1 MVDSDDSDAE
11 PPLPPEEKQK
21 QECAK
26 VDKALER
33 VNDKLADRCLNVE
46 FARLR
51 ELMPPEMEK
60 RLAAAVRAMNLE
72 EKAAAMLEEG
82 YDDPRTIQALSD
94 RDLCEMA
101 DLCGM
106 AADDARALAFRL
118 RTSVPVAPGG
128 DGRQKKR
135 CLVCH
140 KSEGVKACSRCRA
153 VFFCNVDCQKL
164 AWPGH
169 KAACVAAVPKLKK
182 PEPEQEEEEEP
193 LELSEPEPPSISSV
207 PATNAAGG
215 AGRPSPHG
223 EWRVA
228 GTWTIRSA
236 RPEEAAALAV
246 LDSLNWPAPLECL
259 KEHEIRTRIALYP
272 EGQLVAVADGMI
284 MGSLYTQRIQ
294 TVDVVKRSTFRDAI
308 KLHEADGPILQ
319 LLTVQT
325 RPKASK
331 ALGLGD
337 LLVRHALETARITL
351 GLDLAIAVTR
361 CKTWKKASG
370 VPLHT
375 YARSEADPLVQGH
388 LTRGAVV
395 VGLVLGWRPDDVEN
409 DGCGVLVRYDLAKV
423 REAFVPP
430 DLYAA
435 EVQAP
440 APVREVSKPAPP
452 PKPPP
457 PPVAKPEVVD
467 DGMSPELVGILEKL
481 NLSHFRATLAEED
494 VLDLPLLKSMGA
506 CFDENMAELGLGAAH
521 VARLKAAVGP
531 VEEYD

>member
-1 MVDSDDSDAE
+1 M
-11 PPLPPEEKQK
+11 
-21 QECAK
+21 
-26 VDKALER
+26 
-33 VNDKLADRCLNVE
+33 
-46 FARLR
+46 
-51 ELMPPEMEK
+51 
-60 RLAAAVRAMNLE
+60 
-72 EKAAAMLEEG
+72 
-82 YDDPRTIQALSD
+82 
-94 RDLCEMA
+94 
-101 DLCGM
+101 
-106 AADDARALAFRL
+106 
-118 RTSVPVAPGG
+118 
-128 DGRQKKR
+128 
-135 CLVCH
+135 
-140 KSEGVKACSRCRA
+140 
-153 VFFCNVDCQKL
+153 
-164 AWPGH
+164 
-169 KAACVAAVPKLKK
+169 
-182 PEPEQEEEEEP
+182 
-193 LELSEPEPPSISSV
+193 
-207 PATNAAGG
+207 
-215 AGRPSPHG
+215 
-223 EWRVA
+223 
-228 GTWTIRSA
+228 
-236 RPEEAAALAV
+236 
-246 LDSLNWPAPLECL
+246 
-259 KEHEIRTRIALYP
+259 
-272 EGQLVAVADGMI
+272 
-284 MGSLYTQRIQ
+284 
-294 TVDVVKRSTFRDAI
+294 
-308 KLHEADGPILQ
+308 
-319 LLTVQT
+319 QT

-440 APVREVSKPAPP
+440 VREVSKPAPP